1 MEKCR
6 THEQSTVSY
15 SPTPHGRDPAAARA
29 RAVTLLL
36 ALAWS
41 HPPNSPVCSSL
52 FLPGN
57 AFRHPVGLLGS
68 RLGRAPTPPQEL
80 SALHPRTGAV
90 QSAVL
95 RCLSASALA
104 CTLHPLTRAARVKS
118 SGRRAERTGGRGRR
132 EGGFRPRRRNR
143 RTLGSPLFTTA
154 SKLKLQNRHH
164 WVSPEV

>member
-1 MEKCR
+1 M
-6 THEQSTVSY
+6 SY

-68 RLGRAPTPPQEL
+68 RLGCAPTPPQEL

-104 CTLHPLTRAARVKS
+104 CTLHPDPRCARQEQRKAGRENGRQRKKGRWLPAKTAEQANAGLASFHNRVKIKTTEQTS
-118 SGRRAERTGGRGRR
+118 
-132 EGGFRPRRRNR
+132 
-143 RTLGSPLFTTA
+143 LGVA
-154 SKLKLQNRHH
+154 
-164 WVSPEV
+164 

>member
-1 MEKCR
+1 M
-6 THEQSTVSY
+6 HEQSTVSY

-68 RLGRAPTPPQEL
+68 RLGRAPTPP
-80 SALHPRTGAV
+80 PG
-90 QSAVL
+90 
-95 RCLSASALA
+95 
-104 CTLHPLTRAARVKS
+104 TLCPAPPD
-118 SGRRAERTGGRGRR
+118 RRSTERGPQMPVG
-132 EGGFRPRRRNR
+132 
-143 RTLGSPLFTTA
+143 
-154 SKLKLQNRHH
+154 
-164 WVSPEV
+164 